1 MGSRGSTA
9 TIAVIMLV
17 CVVAVAAASERP
29 GGRQLASLGDGRF
42 LLARETDEGV
52 ILQFC
57 GDKATSDD
65 PVVLLRDYAYVKESR
80 GSMLSSW
87 RWSLQ
92 AKVRPL
98 PRSSRTLE
106 MGSNYGIT
114 LQEEA
119 LLLRAQLITLPG
131 DLDEL
136 GYIPNNTGW
145 GDPRPIALPKELDF
159 PRRRRAGY
167 YQNSLVGPSTHLV
180 EWRLDNGSLEVTL
193 RNILARDP
201 IWSVDYQD
209 VSPGCEMRDY
219 GGAVGTRCA
228 WLTWQCRFDPF
239 PMISIDLETGAE
251 LARRT
256 LDGYA
261 AAAFPEPNGNRLL
274 VWLQDFYHD
283 GKMMVLDGVTLSV
296 TDSLAVPYG
305 WNPVGFK
312 VEQQRASAGDVS
324 LATLRGCWPSRV
336 TPPPEDTPIP
346 RSLVIKWDERVSTYF
361 LPEAACFD
369 GSANVRIWREWYS
382 DGSWRHIE
390 IAKWEPPRNETT
402 R

>member
-65 PVVLLRDYAYVKESR
+65 PVVLLRDYAYVERIAWLDAKQLAVVFAGQSEAAPAVFAYSR
-80 GSMLSSW
+80 DGKQLW
-87 RWSLQ
+87 HH
-92 AKVRPL
+92 P
-98 PRSSRTLE
+98 P
-106 MGSNYGIT
+106 
-114 LQEEA
+114 EEA
-119 LLLRAQLITLPG
+119 LLRAQLITLPG
-131 DLDEL
+131 DSTL

-256 LDGYA
+256 FDGYA

-312 VEQQRASAGDVS
+312 VEQQRASAGDVT